1 MGKPLREMQRIVEE
15 RNAFRANQFQL
26 ESNFRAHYLHTGP
39 EVIRQSA
46 GLIEAFCDFAGTG
59 GSFQAVP
66 PPSGNIV
73 FPFCA
78 SSSSQR
84 AQPFWQANRSPIPT
98 IASRVADTPF
108 QIFPC

>member
-1 MGKPLREMQRIVEE
+1 MGKPLREMQHIVEE

-39 EVIRQSA
+39 EVLRQSA
-46 GLIEAFCDFAGTG
+46 GMIEVFCDFAGTG
-59 GSFQAVP
+59 GSFA
-66 PPSGNIV
+66 GWAAA
-73 FPFCA
+73 FKEYCA

-84 AQPFWQANRSPIPT
+84 ARPSWQANRLPIPT
-98 IASRVADTPF
+98 IASRAAATPF